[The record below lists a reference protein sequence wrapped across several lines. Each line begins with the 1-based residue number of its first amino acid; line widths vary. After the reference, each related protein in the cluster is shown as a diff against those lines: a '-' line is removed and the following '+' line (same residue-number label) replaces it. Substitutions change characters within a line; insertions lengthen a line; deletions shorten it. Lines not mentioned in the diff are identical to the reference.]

1 MPITATGLATGLDVE
16 SLVTQLVGAEVAA
29 PSSRL
34 DVKEAR
40 YQAKISAFGSLKGAL
55 ANFQTSLASVSSLSR
70 FQEKSASSNLS
81 QKVSITATEAAANN
95 AYNIEI
101 ANIAVAQTLA
111 SAGGIFTSTDA
122 AVGLGTLSINDGSQ
136 TASITIDASNNS
148 LSGLR
153 DAINASDANV
163 NASIINDGAG
173 YRLVLQA
180 TKTGLANAITVTATS
195 DSDGNLT
202 DANNLS
208 RFVSSNL
215 TETIAAADAAF
226 SINGLDIT
234 SSLNTVDNAIEG
246 VTLTLK
252 AATDVGEVALVSIN
266 DNTAGIVGAIN
277 TFKDG
282 YNELIKAIN
291 DLTSYNADLGRGSV
305 LTGDPGIRS
314 LGQKLRTMLNTQ
326 VENVSSN
333 VGSLAE
339 LGITTDVK
347 DGTLS
352 LNTTTLNGF
361 IASDPLDVASIF
373 ASLARPTNESV
384 EFVSSGPKTLVGDY
398 AVDFTAASAGSI
410 TSGVVSVNGQSLD
423 FSGQNK
429 DVQFT
434 VTVDGVTSSTITLN
448 GDYTTGASDAEN
460 FGLLATALQTQINS
474 ALPSNTVLVTA
485 DTGAN
490 KLVVST
496 VSEGA
501 SSGRDLCTEVVRLDS
516 IGFAAGTTAVAG
528 SAASG
533 TINGQAATWDA
544 SARTLTGATSSSVEG
559 LVLKIDSG
567 ATGDLGSVAYSKGLM
582 TDIDS
587 LVTELLSASGPLE
600 SRIKGLADS
609 VSDIAEQREALQL
622 RVSSL
627 ESRYRQQFN
636 GLETL
641 ISQLNTTQN
650 FLTTALSQ
658 FVDPLSFKK

>member
-1 MPITATGLATGLDVE
+1 M
-16 SLVTQLVGAEVAA
+16 
-29 PSSRL
+29 
-34 DVKEAR
+34 
-40 YQAKISAFGSLKGAL
+40 
-55 ANFQTSLASVSSLSR
+55 
-70 FQEKSASSNLS
+70 
-81 QKVSITATEAAANN
+81 SIT
-95 AYNIEI
+95 
-101 ANIAVAQTLA
+101 
-111 SAGGIFTSTDA
+111 
-122 AVGLGTLSINDGSQ
+122 DGSQ
-136 TASITIDASNNS
+136 TVSVTIDQTNNT

-282 YNELIKAIN
+282 YNDLIKAIN

-352 LNTTTLNGF
+352 INTTTLNGF

-410 TSGVVSVNGQSLD
+410 TSGVVTVNGQSLD

-460 FGLLATALQTQINS
+460 LGLLATALQTQINS

-501 SSGRDLCTEVVRLDS
+501 SSSVTFAEVVRLDS
-516 IGFAAGTTAVAG
+516 IGFAAGTTSVAG

-544 SARTLTGATSSSVEG
+544 TARTLTGATSSSVEG

-609 VSDIAEQREALQL
+609 ASDIAEQREALQR

>member
-55 ANFQTSLASVSSLSR
+55 ANFQTSLASVASLSS
-70 FQEKSASSNLS
+70 FQEKSASSSLS
-81 QKVSITATEAAANN
+81 QKVGITATSAAANN
-95 AYNIEI
+95 TFNVEV
-101 ANIAVAQTLA
+101 ANIAVAQSLA
-111 SAGGIFTSTDA
+111 SAAGVFSSTQD
-122 AVGLGTLSINDGSQ
+122 AVGLGALSITDGSQ
-136 TASITIDASNNS
+136 TVSVTIDQTNNT

-282 YNELIKAIN
+282 YNDLIKAIN

-352 LNTTTLNGF
+352 INTTTLNGF

-410 TSGVVSVNGQSLD
+410 TSGVVTVNGQSLD

-460 FGLLATALQTQINS
+460 LGLLATALQTQINS

-501 SSGRDLCTEVVRLDS
+501 SSSVTFAEVVRLDS
-516 IGFAAGTTAVAG
+516 IGFAAGTTSVAG

-544 SARTLTGATSSSVEG
+544 TARTLTGATSSSVEG

-609 VSDIAEQREALQL
+609 ASDIAEQREALQR

>member
-460 FGLLATALQTQINS
+460 LGLLATALQTQINS

-501 SSGRDLCTEVVRLDS
+501 SSGVTFTEVVRLDS
-516 IGFAAGTTAVAG
+516 IGFETGTTSVAG

>member
-314 LGQKLRTMLNTQ
+314 LGQKLRAMLNTQ

-373 ASLARPTNESV
+373 ASLARPTNEGV

-410 TSGVVSVNGQSLD
+410 TSGVVAVNGQSLD

-460 FGLLATALQTQINS
+460 LGLLATALQTQINS

-501 SSGRDLCTEVVRLDS
+501 SSSVTFAEVVRLDS
-516 IGFAAGTTAVAG
+516 IGFAAGTTAVSG

-544 SARTLTGATSSSVEG
+544 TARTLTGATSSSVEG

-609 VSDIAEQREALQL
+609 VSDIAEQREALQR

>member
-95 AYNIEI
+95 AYNVEI

-111 SAGGIFTSTDA
+111 SVGGIFTSTDA

-410 TSGVVSVNGQSLD
+410 TSGVVALNGQSLD

-460 FGLLATALQTQINS
+460 LGLLATALQTQINS

-501 SSGRDLCTEVVRLDS
+501 SSSVTFAEVVRLDS
-516 IGFAAGTTAVAG
+516 IGFAAGTTSVAG

-609 VSDIAEQREALQL
+609 VSDIAEQRQALQL

>member
-40 YQAKISAFGSLKGAL
+40 YQGKISAFGSLKGAL
-55 ANFQTSLASVSSLSR
+55 ANFQTSLASVSSLSS
-70 FQEKSASSNLS
+70 FQEKSASSTLS

-95 AYNIEI
+95 AYNVEI

-180 TKTGLANAITVTATS
+180 TKTGLANAITVTASS

-226 SINGLDIT
+226 SINGLDIS

-291 DLTSYNADLGRGSV
+291 DLTSYNSDLGRGSV

-314 LGQKLRTMLNTQ
+314 LGQKLRTMLNNQ

-333 VGSLAE
+333 VGTLAE

-352 LNTTTLNGF
+352 INTTTLNGF

-410 TSGVVSVNGQSLD
+410 TSGVVALNGQSLD

-460 FGLLATALQTQINS
+460 LGLLATALQTQINS

-501 SSGRDLCTEVVRLDS
+501 SSSVTFAEVVRLDS
-516 IGFAAGTTAVAG
+516 IGFAAGTTSVAG

-544 SARTLTGATSSSVEG
+544 TARTLTGATSSSVEG

-609 VSDIAEQREALQL
+609 VSDIAEQREALQR

-641 ISQLNTTQN
+641 ISQLNTTQS

>member
-55 ANFQTSLASVSSLSR
+55 ANFQTSLASVSSLSS
-70 FQEKSASSNLS
+70 FQEKSASSSLS
-81 QKVSITATEAAANN
+81 QKVGITATSAAANN
-95 AYNIEI
+95 TFNVEV
-101 ANIAVAQTLA
+101 ANIAVAQSLA
-111 SAGGIFTSTDA
+111 SAAGVFSSTQD
-122 AVGLGTLSINDGSQ
+122 AVGLGALSITDGSQ
-136 TASITIDASNNS
+136 TVSVTIDQTNNT

-282 YNELIKAIN
+282 YNDLIKAIN

-352 LNTTTLNGF
+352 INTTTLNGF

-384 EFVSSGPKTLVGDY
+384 EFVSSGPKTLVGDH

-410 TSGVVSVNGQSLD
+410 TSGVVTVNGQSLD

-460 FGLLATALQTQINS
+460 LGLLATALQTQINS

-501 SSGRDLCTEVVRLDS
+501 SSSVTFAEVVRLDS
-516 IGFAAGTTAVAG
+516 IGFAAGTTSVAG

-544 SARTLTGATSSSVEG
+544 TARTLTGATSSSVEG

-609 VSDIAEQREALQL
+609 ASDIAEQREALQR

>member
-1 MPITATGLATGLDVE
+1 VPITATGLATGLDVE

-55 ANFQTSLASVSSLSR
+55 ANFQTSLASVSSLSS
-70 FQEKSASSNLS
+70 FQEKAASSNLS

-95 AYNIEI
+95 AYNVEI

-122 AVGLGTLSINDGSQ
+122 AVGLGTLSVNDGSQ

-180 TKTGLANAITVTATS
+180 TKTGLANAITVSATS

-282 YNELIKAIN
+282 YNDLIKAIN

-352 LNTTTLNGF
+352 INTTTLNGF

-460 FGLLATALQTQINS
+460 LGLLATALQTQINS

-501 SSGRDLCTEVVRLDS
+501 SSSVTFAEVVRLDS
-516 IGFAAGTTAVAG
+516 IGFAAGTTAVSG

-544 SARTLTGATSSSVEG
+544 TARTLTGATSSSVEG

-609 VSDIAEQREALQL
+609 VSDIAEQREALQR

>member
-55 ANFQTSLASVSSLSR
+55 ANFQTSLASVSSLSS
-70 FQEKSASSNLS
+70 FQEKSASSSLS
-81 QKVSITATEAAANN
+81 QKVGITATSAAANN
-95 AYNIEI
+95 TFNVEV
-101 ANIAVAQTLA
+101 ANIAVAQSLA
-111 SAGGIFTSTDA
+111 SAAGVFSSTQD
-122 AVGLGTLSINDGSQ
+122 AVGLGALSITDGSQ
-136 TASITIDASNNS
+136 TVSVTIDQTNNT

-282 YNELIKAIN
+282 YNDLIKAIN

-352 LNTTTLNGF
+352 INTTTLNGF

-410 TSGVVSVNGQSLD
+410 TSGVVTVNGQSLD

-460 FGLLATALQTQINS
+460 LGLLATALQTQINS

-501 SSGRDLCTEVVRLDS
+501 SSSVTFAEVVRLDS
-516 IGFAAGTTAVAG
+516 IGFAAGTTSVAG

-544 SARTLTGATSSSVEG
+544 TARTLTGATSSSVEG

-609 VSDIAEQREALQL
+609 ASDIAEQREALQR

>member
-55 ANFQTSLASVSSLSR
+55 ANFQTSLASVSSLSS
-70 FQEKSASSNLS
+70 FQEKSASSSLS
-81 QKVSITATEAAANN
+81 QKVGITATSAAANN
-95 AYNIEI
+95 TFNVEV
-101 ANIAVAQTLA
+101 ANIAVAQSLA
-111 SAGGIFTSTDA
+111 SAAGVFSSTQD
-122 AVGLGTLSINDGSQ
+122 AVGLGALSITDGSQ
-136 TASITIDASNNS
+136 TVSVTIDQTNNT

-352 LNTTTLNGF
+352 INTTTLNGF

-384 EFVSSGPKTLVGDY
+384 EFVSSGPKTLVGDH

-410 TSGVVSVNGQSLD
+410 TSGVVTVNGQSLD

-460 FGLLATALQTQINS
+460 LGLLATALQTQINS

-501 SSGRDLCTEVVRLDS
+501 SSSVTFAEVVRLDS
-516 IGFAAGTTAVAG
+516 IGFAAGTTSVAG

-544 SARTLTGATSSSVEG
+544 TARTLTGATSSSVEG

-609 VSDIAEQREALQL
+609 ASDIAEQREALQR

>member
-352 LNTTTLNGF
+352 LNSTTLNGF

-501 SSGRDLCTEVVRLDS
+501 SSSVTFAEVVRLDS
-516 IGFAAGTTAVAG
+516 IGFAAGTTAVSG

-544 SARTLTGATSSSVEG
+544 TARTLTGATSSSVEG

-609 VSDIAEQREALQL
+609 VSDIAEQREALQR

>member
-1 MPITATGLATGLDVE
+1 
-16 SLVTQLVGAEVAA
+16 
-29 PSSRL
+29 
-34 DVKEAR
+34 
-40 YQAKISAFGSLKGAL
+40 
-55 ANFQTSLASVSSLSR
+55 
-70 FQEKSASSNLS
+70 
-81 QKVSITATEAAANN
+81 
-95 AYNIEI
+95 
-101 ANIAVAQTLA
+101 
-111 SAGGIFTSTDA
+111 
-122 AVGLGTLSINDGSQ
+122 LSINDGSQ

-180 TKTGLANAITVTATS
+180 TKTGLANAITVTASS

-226 SINGLDIT
+226 SINGLDIS

-314 LGQKLRTMLNTQ
+314 LGQKLRTMLNNQ

-333 VGSLAE
+333 VGTLAE

-352 LNTTTLNGF
+352 INTTTLNGF

-410 TSGVVSVNGQSLD
+410 TSGVVALNGQSLD

-460 FGLLATALQTQINS
+460 LGLLATALQTQINS

-501 SSGRDLCTEVVRLDS
+501 SSSVTFAEVVRLDS
-516 IGFAAGTTAVAG
+516 IGFDTGTTSVAG

-544 SARTLTGATSSSVEG
+544 TARTLTGATSSSVEG

-609 VSDIAEQREALQL
+609 VSDIAEQREALQR

-627 ESRYRQQFN
+627 ESRYRQQFS

-641 ISQLNTTQN
+641 ISQLNTTQS

>member
-70 FQEKSASSNLS
+70 FQEKAASSNLS

-95 AYNIEI
+95 AYNVEI

-122 AVGLGTLSINDGSQ
+122 AVGLGTLSVNDGSQ

-234 SSLNTVDNAIEG
+234 SSLNTVGNAIEG

-314 LGQKLRTMLNTQ
+314 LGQKLRAMLNTQ

-352 LNTTTLNGF
+352 INTTTLNGF

-373 ASLARPTNESV
+373 ASLARPTNEGV

-410 TSGVVSVNGQSLD
+410 TSGVVAVNGQSLD

-460 FGLLATALQTQINS
+460 LGLLATALQTQINS

-501 SSGRDLCTEVVRLDS
+501 SSSVTFAEVVRLDS

-609 VSDIAEQREALQL
+609 VSDIAEQREALQR

>member
-1 MPITATGLATGLDVE
+1 VPITATGLATGLDVE

-55 ANFQTSLASVSSLSR
+55 ANFQTSLASVSSLPS

-95 AYNIEI
+95 AYNVEI

-226 SINGLDIT
+226 SINGLDIS

-314 LGQKLRTMLNTQ
+314 LGQKLRTMLNNQ

-333 VGSLAE
+333 VGTLAE

-352 LNTTTLNGF
+352 INTTTLNGF

-410 TSGVVSVNGQSLD
+410 TSGVVALNGQSLD

-460 FGLLATALQTQINS
+460 LGLLATALQTQINS

-501 SSGRDLCTEVVRLDS
+501 SSSVTFAEVVRLDS
-516 IGFAAGTTAVAG
+516 IGFAAGTTSVAG

-544 SARTLTGATSSSVEG
+544 TARTLTGATSSSVEG

-609 VSDIAEQREALQL
+609 VSDIAEQREALQR

-641 ISQLNTTQN
+641 ISQLNTTQS

>member
-40 YQAKISAFGSLKGAL
+40 YQGKISAFGSLKGAL
-55 ANFQTSLASVSSLSR
+55 ANFQTSLASVSSLSS
-70 FQEKSASSNLS
+70 FQEKSASSTLS

-95 AYNIEI
+95 AYNVEI

-226 SINGLDIT
+226 SINGLDIS

-291 DLTSYNADLGRGSV
+291 DLTSYNSDLGRGSV

-314 LGQKLRTMLNTQ
+314 LGQKLRTMLNNQ

-333 VGSLAE
+333 VGTLAE

-352 LNTTTLNGF
+352 INTTTLNGF

-410 TSGVVSVNGQSLD
+410 TSGVVALNGQSLD

-460 FGLLATALQTQINS
+460 LGLLATALQTQINS

-501 SSGRDLCTEVVRLDS
+501 SSGVTFAEVVRLDS
-516 IGFAAGTTAVAG
+516 IGFAAGTTSVAG

-544 SARTLTGATSSSVEG
+544 TARTLTGATSSSVEG

-609 VSDIAEQREALQL
+609 VSDIAEQREALQR

-641 ISQLNTTQN
+641 ISQLNTTQS

>member
-1 MPITATGLATGLDVE
+1 MLAIVPT
-16 SLVTQLVGAEVAA
+16 SM
-29 PSSRL
+29 
-34 DVKEAR
+34 
-40 YQAKISAFGSLKGAL
+40 AL
-55 ANFQTSLASVSSLSR
+55 SF
-70 FQEKSASSNLS
+70 
-81 QKVSITATEAAANN
+81 
-95 AYNIEI
+95 EI

-252 AATDVGEVALVSIN
+252 AATDIGEVALVSIN

-314 LGQKLRTMLNTQ
+314 LGQKLRTMLNNQ

-333 VGSLAE
+333 VGTLAE

-352 LNTTTLNGF
+352 INTTTLNGF

-410 TSGVVSVNGQSLD
+410 TSGVVALNGQSLD

-448 GDYTTGASDAEN
+448 GDYTTGPSDAEN
-460 FGLLATALQTQINS
+460 LGLLATALQTQINS

-501 SSGRDLCTEVVRLDS
+501 SSSVTFAEVVRLDS
-516 IGFAAGTTAVAG
+516 IGFAAGTTSVAG

-544 SARTLTGATSSSVEG
+544 TARTLTGATSSSVEG

-609 VSDIAEQREALQL
+609 VSDIAEQREALQR

-641 ISQLNTTQN
+641 ISQLNTTQS

>member
-55 ANFQTSLASVSSLSR
+55 ANFQTSLASVSSLSS

-95 AYNIEI
+95 AYNVEI

-226 SINGLDIT
+226 SINGLDIS

-282 YNELIKAIN
+282 YNDLIKAIN

-352 LNTTTLNGF
+352 INTTTLNGF

-501 SSGRDLCTEVVRLDS
+501 SSSVTFAEVVRLDS
-516 IGFAAGTTAVAG
+516 IGFAAGTTSVAG

-544 SARTLTGATSSSVEG
+544 TARTLTGATSSSVEG

-609 VSDIAEQREALQL
+609 VSDIAEQREALQR

-641 ISQLNTTQN
+641 ISQLNTTQS

>member
-1 MPITATGLATGLDVE
+1 MPITATGLATGIDVE

-29 PSSRL
+29 PSARL

-40 YQAKISAFGSLKGAL
+40 YQAKISAFGGLKGAL
-55 ANFQTSLASVSSLSR
+55 ASFQTSLVSVASLSS
-70 FQEKSASSNLS
+70 FQEKSASSSLS
-81 QKVSITATEAAANN
+81 QKVGITATSAAANN
-95 AYNIEI
+95 TFNVEV
-101 ANIAVAQTLA
+101 ANIAVAQSLA
-111 SAGGIFTSTDA
+111 SAAGVFSSTQD
-122 AVGLGTLSINDGSQ
+122 AVGLGALSLTDGSQ
-136 TASITIDASNNS
+136 TVSVTIDESNNT

-153 DAINASDANV
+153 DAINASEANV

-180 TKTGLANAITVTATS
+180 TKTGLANAITVAATA

-208 RFVSSNL
+208 RFATSNL
-215 TETIAAADAAF
+215 TQTIAAVDAAF

-234 SSLNTVDNAIEG
+234 SALNTVEDAVEG

-252 AATDVGEVALVSIN
+252 AATDAGEIAAVSIN

-277 TFKDG
+277 TFKEG
-282 YNELIKAIN
+282 YNALIGVIN
-291 DLTSYNADLGRGSV
+291 GLTSYNSELGRGSV

-326 VENVSSN
+326 VENVSST
-333 VGSLAE
+333 VGTLAE
-339 LGITTDVK
+339 LGITTNVR
-347 DGTLS
+347 DGSLS
-352 LNTTTLNGF
+352 INTTTLNGF
-361 IASDPLDVASIF
+361 IATDPLNVASIF
-373 ASLARPTNESV
+373 ASLARPTNENV
-384 EFVSSGPKTLVGDY
+384 EFVSSGSKTLVGDY
-398 AVDFTAASAGSI
+398 SVAFTAAAAGSI
-410 TSGVVSVNGQSLD
+410 TSGAVALNGQSLD

-434 VTVDGVTSSTITLN
+434 VTVDGATSSTITLN
-448 GDYTTGASDAEN
+448 GDYTTGATDAEN
-460 FGLLATALQTQINS
+460 LGLLAAALQSQINT

-485 DTGAN
+485 DTSAN
-490 KLVVST
+490 KLIVST
-496 VSEGA
+496 VSAGA
-501 SSGRDLCTEVVRLDS
+501 SSGVTFTEVVRLGS
-516 IGFAAGTTAVAG
+516 IGFDTGTTSVAG

-544 SARTLTGATSSSVEG
+544 TARTLTGAASSSVAG

-600 SRIKGLADS
+600 SRLKGLADS
-609 VSDIAEQREALQL
+609 VSDIADQREALQL

-627 ESRYRQQFN
+627 ESRYRRQFN

-641 ISQLNTTQN
+641 ISQLNTTQS
-650 FLTTALSQ
+650 FLTSALSQ
-658 FVDPLSFKK
+658 LVEPLAFKR

>member
-1 MPITATGLATGLDVE
+1 VPITATGLATGIDVE

-29 PSSRL
+29 PSARL

-40 YQAKISAFGSLKGAL
+40 YQAKISAFGGLKGAL
-55 ANFQTSLASVSSLSR
+55 ASFQTSLVSVASLSS
-70 FQEKSASSNLS
+70 FQEKSASSSLS
-81 QKVSITATEAAANN
+81 QKVGITATSAAANN
-95 AYNIEI
+95 TFNVEV
-101 ANIAVAQTLA
+101 ANIAVAQSLA
-111 SAGGIFTSTDA
+111 SAAGVFSSTQD
-122 AVGLGTLSINDGSQ
+122 AVGLGALSLTDGSQ
-136 TASITIDASNNS
+136 TVSVTIDESNNT

-153 DAINASDANV
+153 DAINASEANV

-180 TKTGLANAITVTATS
+180 TKTGLANAITVAATA

-208 RFVSSNL
+208 RFATSNL
-215 TETIAAADAAF
+215 TQTIAAVDAAF

-234 SSLNTVDNAIEG
+234 SALNTVEDAVEG

-252 AATDVGEVALVSIN
+252 AATDAGEIAAVSIN

-277 TFKDG
+277 TFKEG
-282 YNELIKAIN
+282 YNALIGVIN
-291 DLTSYNADLGRGSV
+291 GLTSYNSELGRGSV

-326 VENVSSN
+326 VENVSST
-333 VGSLAE
+333 VGTLAE
-339 LGITTDVK
+339 LGITTNVR
-347 DGTLS
+347 DGSLS
-352 LNTTTLNGF
+352 INTTTLNGF
-361 IASDPLDVASIF
+361 IATDPLNVASIF
-373 ASLARPTNESV
+373 ASLARPTNENV
-384 EFVSSGPKTLVGDY
+384 EFVSSGSKTLVGDY
-398 AVDFTAASAGSI
+398 SVDFTAAAAGSI
-410 TSGVVSVNGQSLD
+410 TSGAVALNGQSLD

-434 VTVDGVTSSTITLN
+434 VTVDGATSSTITLN
-448 GDYTTGASDAEN
+448 GDYTTGATDAEN
-460 FGLLATALQTQINS
+460 LGLLAAALQSQINT

-485 DTGAN
+485 DTSAN
-490 KLVVST
+490 KLIVST
-496 VSEGA
+496 VSAGA
-501 SSGRDLCTEVVRLDS
+501 SSGVTFTEVVRLGS
-516 IGFAAGTTAVAG
+516 IGFDTGTTSVAG

-544 SARTLTGATSSSVEG
+544 TARTLTGAASSSVAG

-600 SRIKGLADS
+600 SRLKGLADS
-609 VSDIAEQREALQL
+609 VSDIADQREALQL

-627 ESRYRQQFN
+627 ESRYRRQFN

-641 ISQLNTTQN
+641 ISQLNTTQS
-650 FLTTALSQ
+650 FLTSALSQ
-658 FVDPLSFKK
+658 LVEPLAFKR

>member
-1 MPITATGLATGLDVE
+1 
-16 SLVTQLVGAEVAA
+16 
-29 PSSRL
+29 
-34 DVKEAR
+34 
-40 YQAKISAFGSLKGAL
+40 
-55 ANFQTSLASVSSLSR
+55 
-70 FQEKSASSNLS
+70 
-81 QKVSITATEAAANN
+81 
-95 AYNIEI
+95 
-101 ANIAVAQTLA
+101 
-111 SAGGIFTSTDA
+111 
-122 AVGLGTLSINDGSQ
+122 VGLGTLSINDGSQ

-180 TKTGLANAITVTATS
+180 TKTGLANAITVTASS

-282 YNELIKAIN
+282 YNDLIKAIN

-352 LNTTTLNGF
+352 INTTTLNGF

-460 FGLLATALQTQINS
+460 LGLLATALQTQINS

-501 SSGRDLCTEVVRLDS
+501 SSSVTFAEVVRLDS
-516 IGFAAGTTAVAG
+516 IGFAAGTTAVSG

-544 SARTLTGATSSSVEG
+544 TARTLTGATSSSVEG

-609 VSDIAEQREALQL
+609 VSDIAEQREALQR

>member
-1 MPITATGLATGLDVE
+1 MPITATGLATGIDVE

-29 PSSRL
+29 PSARL

-40 YQAKISAFGSLKGAL
+40 YQAKISAFGGLKGAL
-55 ANFQTSLASVSSLSR
+55 ASFQTALVSVASLSS
-70 FQEKSASSNLS
+70 FQEKSASSSLS
-81 QKVSITATEAAANN
+81 QKVGITATSAAANN
-95 AYNIEI
+95 TFNVEV
-101 ANIAVAQTLA
+101 ANIAVAQSLA
-111 SAGGIFTSTDA
+111 SAAGVFSSTQD
-122 AVGLGTLSINDGSQ
+122 AVGLGALSLTDGSQ
-136 TASITIDASNNS
+136 TVSVTIDESNNT

-153 DAINASDANV
+153 DAINASEANV

-180 TKTGLANAITVTATS
+180 TKTGLANAITVAATA

-208 RFVSSNL
+208 RFATSNL
-215 TETIAAADAAF
+215 TQTIAAVDAAF

-234 SSLNTVDNAIEG
+234 SALNTVEDAVEG

-252 AATDVGEVALVSIN
+252 AATDAGEIAAVSIN

-277 TFKDG
+277 TFKEG
-282 YNELIKAIN
+282 YNALIGVIN
-291 DLTSYNADLGRGSV
+291 GLTSYNSELGRGSV

-326 VENVSSN
+326 VENVSSA
-333 VGSLAE
+333 VGTLAE
-339 LGITTDVK
+339 LGITTNVR
-347 DGTLS
+347 DGSLS
-352 LNTTTLNGF
+352 INTTTLNGF
-361 IASDPLDVASIF
+361 IATDPLNVASIF
-373 ASLARPTNESV
+373 ASLARPTNENV
-384 EFVSSGPKTLVGDY
+384 EFVSSGSKTLVGDY
-398 AVDFTAASAGSI
+398 SVAFTAAAAGSI
-410 TSGVVSVNGQSLD
+410 TSGAVALNGQSLD

-434 VTVDGVTSSTITLN
+434 VTVDGATSSTITLN
-448 GDYTTGASDAEN
+448 GDYTTGATDAEN
-460 FGLLATALQTQINS
+460 LGLLAAALQSQINT

-485 DTGAN
+485 DTSAN
-490 KLVVST
+490 KLIVST
-496 VSEGA
+496 VSAGA
-501 SSGRDLCTEVVRLDS
+501 SSGVTFTEVVRLGS
-516 IGFAAGTTAVAG
+516 IGFDTGTTSVAG

-544 SARTLTGATSSSVEG
+544 TARTLTGAASSSVAG

-600 SRIKGLADS
+600 SRLKGLADS
-609 VSDIAEQREALQL
+609 VSDIADQREALQL

-627 ESRYRQQFN
+627 ESRYRRQFN

-641 ISQLNTTQN
+641 ISQLNTTQS
-650 FLTTALSQ
+650 FLTSALSQ
-658 FVDPLSFKK
+658 LVEPLAFKR

>member
-1 MPITATGLATGLDVE
+1 M
-16 SLVTQLVGAEVAA
+16 
-29 PSSRL
+29 
-34 DVKEAR
+34 
-40 YQAKISAFGSLKGAL
+40 
-55 ANFQTSLASVSSLSR
+55 
-70 FQEKSASSNLS
+70 
-81 QKVSITATEAAANN
+81 
-95 AYNIEI
+95 
-101 ANIAVAQTLA
+101 
-111 SAGGIFTSTDA
+111 
-122 AVGLGTLSINDGSQ
+122 
-136 TASITIDASNNS
+136 
-148 LSGLR
+148 
-153 DAINASDANV
+153 
-163 NASIINDGAG
+163 
-173 YRLVLQA
+173 
-180 TKTGLANAITVTATS
+180 
-195 DSDGNLT
+195 
-202 DANNLS
+202 
-208 RFVSSNL
+208 
-215 TETIAAADAAF
+215 
-226 SINGLDIT
+226 
-234 SSLNTVDNAIEG
+234 
-246 VTLTLK
+246 
-252 AATDVGEVALVSIN
+252 
-266 DNTAGIVGAIN
+266 
-277 TFKDG
+277 
-282 YNELIKAIN
+282 
-291 DLTSYNADLGRGSV
+291 
-305 LTGDPGIRS
+305 
-314 LGQKLRTMLNTQ
+314 
-326 VENVSSN
+326 
-333 VGSLAE
+333 
-339 LGITTDVK
+339 
-347 DGTLS
+347 
-352 LNTTTLNGF
+352 
-361 IASDPLDVASIF
+361 
-373 ASLARPTNESV
+373 
-384 EFVSSGPKTLVGDY
+384 
-398 AVDFTAASAGSI
+398 
-410 TSGVVSVNGQSLD
+410 VSVNGQSLD

-501 SSGRDLCTEVVRLDS
+501 SSGVTFTEVVRLDS
-516 IGFAAGTTAVAG
+516 IGFDTGTTSVAG

>member
-55 ANFQTSLASVSSLSR
+55 ANFQTSLASVSSLSS

-95 AYNIEI
+95 AYNVEI

-111 SAGGIFTSTDA
+111 SVGGIFTSTDA

-282 YNELIKAIN
+282 YNDLIKAIN

-352 LNTTTLNGF
+352 INTTTLNGF

-410 TSGVVSVNGQSLD
+410 TSGVVTVNGQSLD

-460 FGLLATALQTQINS
+460 LGLLATALQTQINS

-501 SSGRDLCTEVVRLDS
+501 SSSVTFAEVVRLDS
-516 IGFAAGTTAVAG
+516 IGFAAGTTSVAG

-609 VSDIAEQREALQL
+609 VSDIAEQREALQR

>member
-1 MPITATGLATGLDVE
+1 MPITATGLATGIDVE

-29 PSSRL
+29 PSARL

-40 YQAKISAFGSLKGAL
+40 YQAKISAFGGLKGAL
-55 ANFQTSLASVSSLSR
+55 ASFQTSLVSVASLSS
-70 FQEKSASSNLS
+70 FQEKSASSSLS
-81 QKVSITATEAAANN
+81 QKVGITATSAAANN
-95 AYNIEI
+95 TFNVEV
-101 ANIAVAQTLA
+101 ANIAVAQSLA
-111 SAGGIFTSTDA
+111 SAAGVFSSTQD
-122 AVGLGTLSINDGSQ
+122 AVGLGALSLTDGSQ
-136 TASITIDASNNS
+136 TVSVTIDESNNT

-153 DAINASDANV
+153 DAINASEANV

-180 TKTGLANAITVTATS
+180 TKTGLANAITVAATA

-208 RFVSSNL
+208 RFATSNL
-215 TETIAAADAAF
+215 TQTIAAVDAAF

-234 SSLNTVDNAIEG
+234 SALNTVEDAVEG

-252 AATDVGEVALVSIN
+252 AATDAGEIAAVSIN

-277 TFKDG
+277 TFKEG
-282 YNELIKAIN
+282 YNALIGVIN
-291 DLTSYNADLGRGSV
+291 GLTSYNSELGRGSV

-326 VENVSSN
+326 VENVSSA
-333 VGSLAE
+333 VGTLAE
-339 LGITTDVK
+339 LGITTNVR
-347 DGTLS
+347 DGSLS
-352 LNTTTLNGF
+352 INTTTLNGF
-361 IASDPLDVASIF
+361 IATDPLNVASIF
-373 ASLARPTNESV
+373 ASLARPTNENV
-384 EFVSSGPKTLVGDY
+384 EFVSSGSKTLVGDY
-398 AVDFTAASAGSI
+398 SVAFTAAAAGSI
-410 TSGVVSVNGQSLD
+410 TSGAVALNGQSLD

-434 VTVDGVTSSTITLN
+434 VTVDGATSSTITLN
-448 GDYTTGASDAEN
+448 GDYTTGATDAEN
-460 FGLLATALQTQINS
+460 LGLLAAALQSQINT

-485 DTGAN
+485 DTSAN
-490 KLVVST
+490 KLIVST
-496 VSEGA
+496 VSAGA
-501 SSGRDLCTEVVRLDS
+501 SSGVTFTEVVRLGS
-516 IGFAAGTTAVAG
+516 IGFDAGTTSVAG

-544 SARTLTGATSSSVEG
+544 TARTLTGAASSSVAG

-600 SRIKGLADS
+600 SRLKGLADS
-609 VSDIAEQREALQL
+609 VSDIADQREALQL

-627 ESRYRQQFN
+627 ESRYRRQFN

-641 ISQLNTTQN
+641 ISQLNTTQS
-650 FLTTALSQ
+650 FLTSALSQ
-658 FVDPLSFKK
+658 LVEPLAFKR